1 MERAVLLVTHGTVD
15 DLADLPAFVT
25 NIRRGSP
32 PPPELI
38 AELKRRYHA
47 IGGRSPLNETTARL
61 AQKLEQKLG
70 LPVRM
75 ASRLWK
81 PLAKDVLWEL
91 VRELAAREVTVLAMA
106 QHSSAVYVEAVRAAA
121 KVLTPSPTIRGVP
134 NWGQTPALLDAFA
147 TRIRAAALELS
158 EERRAR
164 AVLLLTAHS
173 LPMAIIARGDAYERE
188 VRASAEAVAARVRDL
203 LPDHRVAFQSQ
214 GMSEGGGAWLGPD
227 LEETLLAIKTG
238 GDKDTVIFAAIGFLA
253 DHVEILFD
261 LDIEARR
268 WTEAH
273 GLSYVRARSLNDDDD
288 FVDVLAGLVAR

>member
-15 DLADLPAFVT
+15 DLADLPGFVT

-38 AELKRRYHA
+38 VELERRYQA
-47 IGGRSPLNETTARL
+47 IGGRSPLNDTTKRL
-61 AQKLEQKLG
+61 AHKLEQKLG

-81 PLAKDVLWEL
+81 PLVKDVLAEL
-91 VRELAAREVTVLAMA
+91 GAQEVTVLPMA
-106 QHSSAVYVEAVRAAA
+106 QHSSKIYVEAARAAA
-121 KVLTPSPTIRGVP
+121 KALTPTPNVVGVP
-134 NWGQTPALLDAFA
+134 DWGQTPALLDAFA
-147 TRIRAAALELS
+147 RRIREAVLALPS
-158 EERRAR
+158 ERRAR
-164 AVLLLTAHS
+164 SVLLLTAHS
-173 LPMAIIARGDAYERE
+173 LPMAVLARGDAYERE
-188 VRASAEAVAARVRDL
+188 VRASAAAVASRVRDV
-203 LPDHRVAFQSQ
+203 LPDHLVAFQSQ

-227 LEETLLAIKTG
+227 LKETLLRIKQG
-238 GDKDTVIFAAIGFLA
+238 ADKDTVIFAPIGFLA

-261 LDIEARR
+261 LDIEARH

-273 GLSYVRARSLNDDDD
+273 GLSYARIRSLNDDDD